1 VSRNSRQAL
10 YFALRGVRLRGAA
23 AIPPIAGAAPLSMSP
38 IQKLPQPCARD
49 CARKPL
55 APGLEPGFTLIEL
68 IITVMV
74 VSLIAMVAFPMAEV
88 AVKRTKEQDL
98 RIALRE
104 IRTGI
109 DAYKQAVDD
118 GRIVG
123 KAQATGYPPS
133 LMLLVDGVP
142 DARSPPDK
150 QAKIYLMRRL
160 PRDPLATDPALSAEE
175 TWGKRA
181 YASPPDEPAEGDDVY
196 DVYSKST
203 GTGLNGVPYKQW

>member
-1 VSRNSRQAL
+1 
-10 YFALRGVRLRGAA
+10 
-23 AIPPIAGAAPLSMSP
+23 MSP
-38 IQKLPQPCARD
+38 IPKLPQPRARN

-55 APGLEPGFTLIEL
+55 GRGLDPGFTLIEL

-74 VSLIAMVAFPMAEV
+74 VSLIALVAFPMAEV

-98 RIALRE
+98 RVALRE

-133 LMLLVDGVP
+133 LKLLVEGVP
-142 DARSPPDK
+142 DARSPNK
-150 QAKIYLMRRL
+150 EAKIYLMRRL
-160 PRDPLATDPALSAEE
+160 PRDPMATDPALSAEE